1 MKTYAIAAAT
11 ALALNGT
18 AAAAQNAGPQSVPQS
33 APQSVWAYFEGEG
46 GLMQA
51 GVQNAQGA
59 QLIFKCDEAGDN
71 TVYAV
76 VFSPTRLRPPGPR
89 PQVRPLTLRF
99 DDGARDTFTWRYYDQ
114 TVVALNTRRDSTL
127 PPFVAELVNATRLEV
142 GLQPVDGS
150 PFQLNFTVTG
160 AREAIDRVFASCGDS
175 ANPLNSAQ

>member
-1 MKTYAIAAAT
+1 MTKHAIAAAT
-11 ALALNGT
+11 ALALIGA
-18 AAAAQNAGPQSVPQS
+18 AAAAQNAAPQS

-99 DDGARDTFTWRYYDQ
+99 DDGARDTFTWRHYDQ

-175 ANPLNSAQ
+175 ANPLNSAS